1 MTIQTQWSY
10 SLETEIR
17 RIYITFVKIYRSYFR
32 LRDIPVVFFPAT
44 EQKKNTVIIPQID
57 LTKMNMMRTHFE
69 HKSEPYRFETPK
81 PKMQDKLK
89 IIYQPFHDS
98 VFPDA
103 PIINEWNAHGKLI
116 LKTIDEIIPQKLSKI
131 KTIVIFL
138 THFGTRA
145 SFELCKPN
153 DITITIY
160 LRTDAQMY
168 DLVFSI
174 LSSILRPDLMKR
186 HHNTWEEAQLLA
198 DWFISDTK
206 LATVFKEIGCD
217 DYKTLLSNIRSGYG
231 REISLESKKI
241 YEELEVGRIE
251 TGFFLLNDEILYK
264 GKKISGLSF
273 GEDRILT
280 ALIENKE
287 GVLTYEVI
295 GDLILQK
302 EEKFSLYSISKR
314 VQRLRDKLDE
324 MGIGKHHIQTVR
336 GVGFRMK

>member
-1 MTIQTQWSY
+1 MAIQTQWSY

-32 LRDIPVVFFPAT
+32 LRDIPVVYIPAT
-44 EQKKNTVIIPQID
+44 AKKENTVIIPKID
-57 LTKMNMMRTHFE
+57 LQEMNNLRPLFE
-69 HKSEPYRFETPK
+69 HKTEPYRFESPK
-81 PKMQDKLK
+81 PEVIDRLK
-89 IIYQPFHDS
+89 VLYEPFHDS
-98 VFPDA
+98 IFPNV
-103 PIINEWNAHGKLI
+103 PIVAQWNMHAKLI
-116 LKTIDEIIPQKLSKI
+116 LDTINSIIPDKLHKI
-131 KTIVIFL
+131 KTISIFL

-153 DITITIY
+153 DKTITIY
-160 LRTDAQMY
+160 LRADAQMY

-174 LSSILRPDLMKR
+174 LSSLLRHDLLKR
-186 HHNTWEEAQLLA
+186 HHNTWEEAQLLV

-217 DYKTLLSNIRSGYG
+217 NYKTLLSNIRVGYG
-231 REISLESKKI
+231 REISQESKKI

-251 TGFFLLNDEILYK
+251 TGFFLLNGEILYK

-273 GEDRILT
+273 GEQRILT
-280 ALIENKE
+280 ALIENIE

-302 EEKFSLYSISKR
+302 EAKFSLYSISKR

-324 MGIGKHHIQTVR
+324 AGIGKHHIQTVR

>member
-1 MTIQTQWSY
+1 M
-10 SLETEIR
+10 ETEIR

-32 LRDIPVVFFPAT
+32 LRDIPVVYSPAT
-44 EQKKNTVIIPQID
+44 EQKKNTVIIPKID
-57 LTKMNMMRTHFE
+57 LEEMNRMRPLFE
-69 HKSEPYRFETPK
+69 HKTEPYRFEVPNK
-81 PKMQDKLK
+81 VIQEKLMN
-89 IIYQPFHDS
+89 IYQPFHNS

-103 PIINEWNAHGKLI
+103 PIINEWSRHGKLI
-116 LKTIDEIIPQKLSKI
+116 LKTIDEIIPQKLKKI

-153 DITITIY
+153 DTKITIY

-174 LSSILRPDLMKR
+174 LSSLLRHDLLKR

-217 DYKTLLSNIRSGYG
+217 DYKTLLSNIRVGYG
-231 REISLESKKI
+231 REISQESKKI
-241 YEELEVGRIE
+241 YEALEIGRVE
-251 TGFFLLNDEILYK
+251 TGFFLLNGEVLYK
-264 GKKISGLSF
+264 GKMISGLSF
-273 GEDRILT
+273 GENRILT

-295 GDLILQK
+295 GDLVLQK

-314 VQRLRDKLDE
+314 VQRLRDKLEE

>member
-1 MTIQTQWSY
+1 MAIQTRWSY

-32 LRDIPVVFFPAT
+32 LRDIPVVYFPAT
-44 EQKKNTVIIPQID
+44 EQKKNTVIIPRIN
-57 LTKMNMMRTHFE
+57 LTYMNKMRLFFE
-69 HKSEPYRFETPK
+69 HKTEPYRFETPSQE
-81 PKMQDKLK
+81 MQEKLK
-89 IIYQPFHDS
+89 IMYEPFHDS
-98 VFPDA
+98 VFPDVS
-103 PIINEWNAHGKLI
+103 IVKEWNNHGTLI
-116 LKTIDEIIPQKLSKI
+116 LETIDSIIPQKLNKI

-138 THFGTRA
+138 TYFGTRA

-153 DITITIY
+153 DKTITIY
-160 LRTDAQMY
+160 LRADAQMY

-174 LSSILRPDLMKR
+174 LSSLLRHDLMKQ

-206 LATVFKEIGCD
+206 LATVFKDIGCD
-217 DYKTLLSNIRSGYG
+217 NYKTLLSNIRAGYG
-231 REISLESKKI
+231 KEITQESKKI
-241 YEELEVGRIE
+241 YEALEVDRIE
-251 TGFFLLNDEILYK
+251 TGFFLLNGDILYK
-264 GKKISGLSF
+264 GKKISDLSF
-273 GEDRILT
+273 GEHRILT
-280 ALIENKE
+280 ALIENRE